1 MFEAQ
6 WLEIDQ
12 VIQIRDKALENAI
25 YRCKKVYAPLGDDF
39 SRALFFT
46 HMQIWGVGPSVA
58 ADRLT
63 RIAYE
68 PILTTWQWSENL
80 SGILLKRHEKEF
92 VPLLLQTPAIA
103 KKLTE
108 PGDLW
113 IDFVELRKTLNNAQS
128 N

>member
-12 VIQIRDKALENAI
+12 VIQIRDRALENAI
-25 YRCKKVYAPLGDDF
+25 YRCKAVYAPLGVDF
-39 SRALFFT
+39 ARALFFT

-63 RIAYE
+63 RIACE
-68 PILTTWQWSENL
+68 PILATWQWSENL
-80 SGILLKRHEKEF
+80 SGILLKRNEKEF

-113 IDFVELRKTLNNAQS
+113 IDFVELRKALKDA
-128 N
+128 

>member
-12 VIQIRDKALENAI
+12 VIKIRDKALENAI
-25 YRCKKVYAPLGDDF
+25 YRCKAVYAALGDDF
-39 SRALFFT
+39 VRTLLFT

-63 RIAYE
+63 RIACE
-68 PILTTWQWSENL
+68 PIPATWQRSDNL
-80 SGILLKRHEKEF
+80 SGILLKWHKNEY
-92 VPLLLQTPAIA
+92 VPLLIQTPALP

-113 IDFVELRKTLNNAQS
+113 VDFTEIRKALNDA
-128 N
+128 